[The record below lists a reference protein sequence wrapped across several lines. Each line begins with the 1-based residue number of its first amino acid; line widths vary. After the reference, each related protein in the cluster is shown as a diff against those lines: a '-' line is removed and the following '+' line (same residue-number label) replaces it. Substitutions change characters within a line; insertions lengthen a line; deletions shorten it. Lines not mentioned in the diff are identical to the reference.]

1 MEDMAELDKEDRLS
15 AFELFAGDV
24 RSDLAETYRRMEE
37 LRAENRVKSATYRQ
51 LFAVRSTLR
60 EIDRR
65 LVERGL

>member
-24 RSDLAETYRRMEE
+24 RSDLAETSRRMEE